1 MYVPD
6 NYDAYCQYEAEQE
19 RIDRLRKRKQLEYEK
34 EEFAD
39 ERIKDCCKSETR
51 YDNNQF

>member
-6 NYDAYCQYEAEQE
+6 NYDAFQQHEKEQT

-34 EEFAD
+34 EEY
-39 ERIKDCCKSETR
+39 ECQHYTNLP
-51 YDNNQF
+51 DNFSNY